1 MWLETEVLSRWYWT
15 VAKTGMV
22 TGDWER
28 RQMLQ
33 AIWTEQRWW
42 EGGQQGSH
50 QGQLQGCALFQ
61 TPAALRTAGGGPTF
75 K

>member
-42 EGGQQGSH
+42 REGNKGAIKVNFRVVPCSKPPQH
-50 QGQLQGCALFQ
+50 
-61 TPAALRTAGGGPTF
+61 
-75 K
+75 